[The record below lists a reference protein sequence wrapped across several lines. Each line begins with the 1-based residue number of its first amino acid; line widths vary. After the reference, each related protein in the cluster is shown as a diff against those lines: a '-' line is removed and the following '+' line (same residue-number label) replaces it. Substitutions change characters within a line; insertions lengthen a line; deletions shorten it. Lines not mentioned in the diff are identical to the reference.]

1 MSEDQPLPDKP
12 VKKTTYVQVERISTG
27 GGLFLFIF
35 VVWWLAG
42 IVLAKGFWSVSIS
55 ICMPPYAMYLVVE
68 RVMQMWG
75 VA

>member
-1 MSEDQPLPDKP
+1 MTEETNKAPA
-12 VKKTTYVQVERISTG
+12 KTTNIIQVERVTGG

-42 IVLAKGFWSVSIS
+42 IVLAKGFWSCLIAVI
-55 ICMPPYAMYLVVE
+55 MPPYAMYLLVE